1 MKKTIAQAALTQPL
15 TATETSVLANETGPW
30 LTRLQM
36 DTNAASNASDDDA
49 SAVYPTKTLGLAISG
64 GGIRSAT
71 FALGILQSMARADW
85 LKHVDLLSTVSGG
98 GYVGTFLG
106 RYFDQLRHV
115 NAPNRKG
122 KFAAHRIV
130 ASTLQ
135 DSQSPEIR
143 WLRQQS
149 NYLAPTGTGEALFNI
164 ATFWRNFLSLHFVL
178 GMLFLGVFGAMNAIT
193 YGHWLV
199 LSDSSQGSLASTLAP
214 VTTAISSD
222 LFATSVADNIY
233 ATAGTKVSSV
243 SAWWVIAEML
253 VWLVLFPQ
261 CMSYWLVSQDRSE
274 TIVLTVLCSYL
285 LIAVAATIAL
295 GVSLPIAIFAATIVW
310 MVLAWHN
317 IRRQIGSSN
326 PTSSYALM
334 LARNRLTYDLARS
347 TSAFGVVV
355 TLGVINI
362 FGYLLSQHFVIR
374 DDLTWTSILTQ
385 LGYLAAPF
393 LAAAPLLRALAVFLA
408 NREDSPKSFLDTLAK
423 IPYLMDTLM
432 VLVGTV
438 LPLSVVAFLSHAAYG
453 NGGSYAVGIGVTLL
467 TIAVSLILGHR
478 EALQFVNRSG
488 PFSIYAARL
497 ARVFLGA
504 VNPVRQRQSRGGDV
518 TTVILGDDVVHD
530 NYKPHEAGGPL
541 HLFNVTVNETVD
553 VVSQRGLRDRQGEN
567 MAVGPAG
574 ISISREWHALW
585 RTTNNKNGI
594 LVEPIVHGTQ
604 MHPLVAKDGSGVYVE
619 RLSIRQWM
627 AISGAAIS
635 SGAGRYTGAAFSL
648 LVTLA
653 NLRLGYWWD
662 SGLQAGKRA
671 QLPTLHTKSEFIKR
685 VCYRLLATQS
695 LLVSELRGRFG
706 GPWRR
711 HFYLSDGGH
720 FENSGVYEL
729 LRRRVPYIIAIDGG
743 QDRLQHGTG
752 LGELLRIARIDFG
765 CEFEEANRDPSVSFE
780 DIPTVAKSVLG
791 CMNDLLATNAK
802 PNAKSHATL
811 LRVRYPVG
819 GTAEE
824 GWNGRNNSWLLYIR
838 LTMTGDEPADLMTY
852 RATNPDFPNQTT
864 LDQDFDEPQFESY
877 RCLGQHIGEQL
888 FEAK

>member
-1 MKKTIAQAALTQPL
+1 MS
-15 TATETSVLANETGPW
+15 ETKASVANESLEAVEAPKVSDKKCPW
-30 LTRLQM
+30 FAKPKVAEVSKVSAAIAEDSLDYPD
-36 DTNAASNASDDDA
+36 DT
-49 SAVYPTKTLGLAISG
+49 TGLAISG

-106 RYFDQLRHV
+106 RYFDQLRHAHTP
-115 NAPNRKG
+115 NAHG
-122 KFAAHRIV
+122 KSAAQRIV
-130 ASTLQ
+130 AATLQ

-178 GMLFLGVFGAMNAIT
+178 GMLFVGIFGAMNAIT
-193 YGHWLV
+193 YGHLL
-199 LSDSSQGSLASTLAP
+199 LSADSSQGSIASILAP
-214 VTTAISSD
+214 VTTAINSD
-222 LFATSVADNIY
+222 ALSASVAEYGSY
-233 ATAGTKVSSV
+233 AAAGRISSV
-243 SAWWVIAEML
+243 AAWWVFAEML
-253 VWLVLFPQ
+253 VWLVLLPQ
-261 CMSYWLVSQDRSE
+261 VMAYWLVSQDRNES
-274 TIVLTVLCSYL
+274 IVITVLASFL
-285 LIAVAATIAL
+285 LLAVAASIAS
-295 GVSLPIAIFAATIVW
+295 GVALPIIVFAASVFW
-310 MVLAWHN
+310 MVVAWHN

-326 PTSSYALM
+326 PSSSYALT
-334 LARNRLTYDLARS
+334 LARNRLTQNLAWS
-347 TSAFGVVV
+347 TASFGVVLA
-355 TLGVINI
+355 LGVINVL
-362 FGYLLSQHFVIR
+362 GSYLSHYFFAH
-374 DDLTWTSILTQ
+374 DELTGTRVLTQ

-393 LAAAPLLRALAVFLA
+393 IAAAPLLRALATFVA
-408 NREDSPKSFLDTLAK
+408 NREDHPRSFLNTLAK
-423 IPYLMDTLM
+423 IPYLMNTIM
-432 VLVGTV
+432 VLIGTV
-438 LPLSVVAFLSHAAYG
+438 LPLSVVAFLSHASYG
-453 NGGSYAVGIGVTLL
+453 NGDSYYVGIGVTAL
-467 TIAVSLILGHR
+467 TLVVSLILGHR

-530 NYKPHEAGGPL
+530 NYKPHVAGGPL

-574 ISISREWHALW
+574 LSISREWHSLW
-585 RTTNNKNGI
+585 EKETNDSNGI
-594 LVEPIVHGTQ
+594 LVKPLVNGPRV
-604 MHPLVAKDGSGVYVE
+604 HPLVAKDGGQVFVE

-662 SGLQAGKRA
+662 SGLWAGKRA
-671 QLPTLHTKSEFIKR
+671 HLPILDTKFEFVKR
-685 VCYRLLATQS
+685 LCYRFLAAQS

-743 QDRLQHGTG
+743 QDRLQQGTG
-752 LGELLRIARIDFG
+752 LGELQRIARIDFG
-765 CEFEEANRDPSVSFE
+765 CEFEEVSSDPT
-780 DIPTVAKSVLG
+780 IPFTDMPPSARNILG
-791 CMNDLLATNAK
+791 SMDDLLAVHGS
-802 PNAKSHATL
+802 PNAKRHATL

-819 GTAEE
+819 SAKT
-824 GWNGRNNSWLLYIR
+824 GWHSRTESWILYIR
-838 LTMTGDEPADLMTY
+838 LTMTGDEPADLMNY
-852 RATNPDFPNQTT
+852 RATHPDFPNQTT

-877 RCLGQHIGEQL
+877 RRLGQHIGDQL
-888 FEAK
+888 FL

>member
-1 MKKTIAQAALTQPL
+1 MNASEIKAPT
-15 TATETSVLANETGPW
+15 TSCKSDICDKSAPW
-30 LTRLQM
+30 LPQLNV
-36 DTNAASNASDDDA
+36 DSANSA
-49 SAVYPTKTLGLAISG
+49 SAGDEPAPDSYPSKTLGLAISG

-71 FALGILQSMARADW
+71 FALGFLQSMARADW

-115 NAPNRKG
+115 LAPNAEG

-130 ASTLQ
+130 AATLQ

-164 ATFWRNFLSLHFVL
+164 ATFWRNFMSLHFVL
-178 GMLFLGVFGAMNAIT
+178 GMLFLGVFGVMNAIT
-193 YGHWLV
+193 YGHWL
-199 LSDSSQGSLASTLAP
+199 LPADATQGSLTAILAP
-214 VTTAISSD
+214 LSTTINADVFSTQD
-222 LFATSVADNIY
+222 PDYGYAAGGKVFSVA
-233 ATAGTKVSSV
+233 
-243 SAWWVIAEML
+243 AWWVFAELL
-253 VWLVLFPQ
+253 VWLVLLPQ
-261 CMSYWLVSQDRSE
+261 SMSYWLVSQDRAES
-274 TIVLTVLCSYL
+274 IVIPVLSSYL
-285 LIAVAATIAL
+285 LLAIAATIAL
-295 GVSLPIAIFAATIVW
+295 GGSLPIAVFAATVFW
-310 MVLAWHN
+310 MVLAWHKV
-317 IRRQIGSSN
+317 RRHIGSAS

-334 LARNRLTYDLARS
+334 LGRNRLTQSLAWS
-347 TSAFGVVV
+347 TATFVVV
-355 TLGVINI
+355 MTLGLINLLG
-362 FGYLLSQHFVIR
+362 FLLSRYFLDQ
-374 DDLTWTSILTQ
+374 DNLTWTKIVMQ
-385 LGYLAAPF
+385 VGYLAAPF
-393 LAAAPLLRALAVFLA
+393 LAAAPLLRALASFIA
-408 NREDSPKSFLDTLAK
+408 NREERPKSVFSTLAK
-423 IPYLMDTLM
+423 IPYLMNSIM
-432 VLVGTV
+432 VLFGTV
-438 LPLSVVAFLSHAAYG
+438 LPLAVVAFLSHTSYG
-453 NGGSYAVGIGVTLL
+453 NGGSFYIGIGVTIL
-467 TIAVSLILGHR
+467 TILVSLILGHR

-504 VNPVRQRQSRGGDV
+504 VNPIRQRQSRGGDV

-530 NYKPHEAGGPL
+530 NYKPHVAGGPL
-541 HLFNVTVNETVD
+541 HLFNVIVNETVD

-574 ISISREWHALW
+574 VSISREWHALW
-585 RTTNNKNGI
+585 GTTNDANGI
-594 LVEPIVHGTQ
+594 LVKPIVNGPQ
-604 MHPLVAKDGSGVYVE
+604 LHPFVAKDGSQVHVE

-662 SGLQAGKRA
+662 SGLWAGNRA
-671 QLPTLHTKSEFIKR
+671 RVPLLHTKSEFIKR
-685 VCYRLLATQS
+685 LCYRFLAAQS

-720 FENSGVYEL
+720 FENSGVYEF

-743 QDRLQHGTG
+743 QDRLQRGTG

-765 CEFEEANRDPSVSFE
+765 CEFEEVTDDPSKP
-780 DIPTVAKSVLG
+780 IPGIPAAARTALG
-791 CMNDLLATNAK
+791 SIADLLATK
-802 PNAKSHATL
+802 ESPNAKSHATL
-811 LRVRYPVG
+811 LRVRYPAKASVS
-819 GTAEE
+819 T
-824 GWNGRNNSWLLYIR
+824 GWHARKQSWLLYIR
-838 LTMTGDEPADLMTY
+838 LTMTGDEPADLMNY
-852 RATNPDFPNQTT
+852 RASHPDFPNETT

-877 RCLGQHIGEQL
+877 RRLGQHIGDQL
-888 FEAK
+888 CTND